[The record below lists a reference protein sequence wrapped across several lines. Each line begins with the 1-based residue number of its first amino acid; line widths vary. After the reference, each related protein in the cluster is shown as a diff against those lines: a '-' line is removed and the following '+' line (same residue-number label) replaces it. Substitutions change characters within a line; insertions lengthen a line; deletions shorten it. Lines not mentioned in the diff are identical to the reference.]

1 MTAIEAGQLAGNVIR
16 LVPLTEEHKPEL
28 MKLLH
33 HPRIWEY
40 TWRRISSE
48 EEAGQLVDA
57 ALANQAAGEDIPY
70 VMVEQTSG
78 RIVGTTRLMHL
89 DRRHRNAEIGCTWIS
104 PEYWRTA
111 VNTESKLLL
120 LKYAFEVLGLIR
132 VDFSIVSDNLRSQ
145 RAIERI
151 GAALEGVL
159 RKHRITADGTVMDN
173 MLYSIID
180 EEWPAVKKNL
190 QYLVNEK
197 YK

>member
-1 MTAIEAGQLAGNVIR
+1 MTVIEAGQLAGGVIR
-16 LVPLTEEHKPEL
+16 LVPLTAEHKSEL
-28 MKLLH
+28 TKLLH
-33 HPRIWEY
+33 NPLIWEY

-57 ALANQAAGEDIPY
+57 ALANGAVGKEIPY
-70 VMVEQTSG
+70 VMVEQASG

-89 DRRHRNAEIGCTWIS
+89 DRKHRNAEIGCTWIS
-104 PEYWRTA
+104 PDYWRTA

-120 LKYAFEVLGLIR
+120 LQYAFEVLGLIR
-132 VDFSIVSDNLRSQ
+132 VDFSIVSHNLRSQ

-151 GAALEGVL
+151 GAVREGIL
-159 RKHRITADGTVMDN
+159 RKHRITAQGAVMDN
-173 MLYSIID
+173 VLYSIID
-180 EEWPAVKKNL
+180 EEWPVVKKNL

>member
-1 MTAIEAGQLAGNVIR
+1 M
-16 LVPLTEEHKPEL
+16 
-28 MKLLH
+28 LLH
-33 HPRIWEY
+33 NPLIWEY

-48 EEAGQLVDA
+48 EEAGQLVEA
-57 ALANQAAGEDIPY
+57 ALANQAAGKDIPH
-70 VMVEQTSG
+70 VMVEQASG

-89 DRRHRNAEIGCTWIS
+89 DCRHRNAEIGCTWIS

-120 LKYAFEVLGLIR
+120 LQYAFEVLGLIR

-173 MLYSIID
+173 VLYSIID